1 MAGARHTGLFANSG
15 VDSLDE
21 LAEDTGVRDCLRW
34 IARQRRWVDEKH
46 LEICRIPSP
55 TFQEEQRAYWMVSQ
69 FRELGME
76 ADTDRAGNV
85 IARFPDASGDP
96 PLALTAHLDTVL
108 VPRGPDDVRVGGDGR
123 FYGPGVSDNGAG
135 LTALLSLAAA
145 FAQGRLNGS
154 IPPVVFVANVGEE
167 GEGNLNGMRY
177 LCRASGLASQVRG
190 FLVIDGPSTDHITS
204 KAVASR
210 RYEVAL
216 TGPGGHSWSDYGTAN
231 PVHALSRAIALFAD
245 ARANGASRFS
255 EDRTSFNFGTFEGGA
270 SVNSIPTEA
279 RAKVDLRS
287 ETPSRIEDLSSILT
301 GAVEKALESENGRA
315 TGGKLTAKIREI
327 GSRPGGKLDSQALL
341 LRCIQAVDA
350 HLGIRARLDAAST
363 DANIPLSLGLE
374 AVAVGA
380 GGEGGGAHT
389 PAEWYDPQGRE
400 IGLKRILLTLALLV
414 RVPQAAGSVAG
425 R

>member
-1 MAGARHTGLFANSG
+1 MAGARHTGLLAETGLESI
-15 VDSLDE
+15 DE
-21 LAEDTGVRDCLRW
+21 LAEADGIRDCLRW
-34 IARQRRWVDEKH
+34 IAQQRRWADEKH

-55 TFQEEQRAYWMVSQ
+55 TFQEELRAHWMVGQ
-69 FRELGME
+69 FRQLGLE

-85 IARFPDASGDP
+85 IARFPDASDDH

-108 VPRGPDDVRVGGDGR
+108 VPRGPEDVRIGGDGR

-145 FAQGRLNGS
+145 LAQGRLTGS
-154 IPPVVFVANVGEE
+154 IPPAVFVANVGEE
-167 GEGNLNGMRY
+167 GEGNLSGMRY
-177 LCRASGLASQVRG
+177 LCRASGLADEIRG

-231 PVHALSRAIALFAD
+231 PVHALSRVIALFTD
-245 ARANGASRFS
+245 AQANGSSRFS
-255 EDRTSFNFGTFEGGA
+255 EERTSFNFGTFEGGA

-287 ETPSRIEDLSSILT
+287 ETPSRIDELSTILT
-301 GAVEKALESENGRA
+301 DSVEKALESENGRA
-315 TGGKLTAKIREI
+315 TGGKLSAKIREI
-327 GSRPGGKLDSQALL
+327 GSRPGGRLDSQAVL
-341 LRCIQAVDA
+341 LRCIQTVDA

-389 PAEWYDPQGRE
+389 PAEWYNPQGRE

-414 RVPQAAGSVAG
+414 RVPEAAGSVAG
-425 R
+425 S